1 MTSFTQQQKVE
12 TPQGGGVEKKEG
24 LAPIARMILEKGFR
38 NPEFG
43 KFYDSIRERCN
54 LVYSGK
60 ATPVDVELL
69 GKEIDAH
76 AANVDKIYDAEVA
89 EIMKNYLRKL
99 KTTLRESAESA
110 KV

>member
-1 MTSFTQQQKVE
+1 MGDTTSQQKVE
-12 TPQGGGVEKKEG
+12 VPQGGGVEKKEG

-38 NPEFG
+38 NPKFQEFYG
-43 KFYDSIRERCN
+43 SILERCN

-69 GKEIDAH
+69 EKEIDAH
-76 AANVDKIYDAEVA
+76 LSGVDATYDTEVA